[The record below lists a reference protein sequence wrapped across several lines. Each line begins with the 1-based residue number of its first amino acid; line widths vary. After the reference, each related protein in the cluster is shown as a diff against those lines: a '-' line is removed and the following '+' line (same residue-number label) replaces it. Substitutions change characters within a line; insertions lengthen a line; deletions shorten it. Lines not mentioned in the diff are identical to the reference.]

1 MQPCLIPHELCLLT
15 PGTAPCLIVVLVTLL
30 SSSSH
35 QTVVWVGVEPDALLG
50 SSSVMKSRVK
60 IATTALSST
69 INLLIPLA
77 SPSPFDVS
85 IRHSTF
91 SSCIKHTFCTVGDS
105 VAVILVFSLL
115 LSGPAEAFTSAKMYG
130 LMTLVGMGYWVF
142 LIVLV
147 WCSFLFYYSWKRWIS
162 EKNGNGL
169 LRGCVPR
176 MKSCNSGT
184 KCAC

>member
-1 MQPCLIPHELCLLT
+1 M
-15 PGTAPCLIVVLVTLL
+15 
-30 SSSSH
+30 
-35 QTVVWVGVEPDALLG
+35 VWVGVEPDALLG

-169 LRGCVPR
+169 LLDPLQSWHSCLACWWEHMLAIHFCSFLLSFGRRPTAASPTCISMRGD
-176 MKSCNSGT
+176 T
-184 KCAC
+184 T